1 MTLSIQ
7 YLTKTYGE
15 KRAVDNI
22 SLELPKGEVLGL
34 LGRNG
39 AGKTTTI
46 KMMLGLI
53 QPDNGTILWEGK
65 PFKKDQLSVGY
76 LPEERGLY
84 PKSKIVDQL
93 RYFGMLEG
101 VSKKDIHQ
109 RIDYWLEKFQIPEYK
124 NKLASEL
131 SKGNQQKIQIIS
143 TLLHDPEI
151 VILDEPFSGLDPV
164 NATLLSEIIEEQ
176 VNAGKTIIL
185 SSHQMG
191 QIEAFCKN
199 IVMMKDGKI
208 IVSGKLQK
216 IKDDYGYKNL
226 SITSEESLEAFFQG
240 LNLTF
245 DRKANVYTIKVHTDS
260 EGLNIL
266 NALSAKNIPI
276 QNYSLLEPSLHQIF
290 VERVS

>member
-1 MTLSIQ
+1 MSLSIQ
-7 YLTKTYGE
+7 YLTKSYGD
-15 KRAVDNI
+15 KKAVDAI

-53 QPDNGTILWEGK
+53 QSDSGQILWDGK
-65 PFKKDQLSVGY
+65 PFKKEGLSIGY

-84 PKSKIVDQL
+84 PKTKIVDQL
-93 RYFGMLEG
+93 RYFGLLEG
-101 VSKKDIHQ
+101 VSKKEVN
-109 RIDYWLEKFQIPEYK
+109 RKIDYWLEKFQIPEYK
-124 NKLASEL
+124 TKMAGEL

-151 VILDEPFSGLDPV
+151 IILDEPFSGLDPV
-164 NATLLSEIIEEQ
+164 NSTLLSEIIEEQ
-176 VNAGKTIIL
+176 VNQNKTIIL

-191 QIEAFCKN
+191 QIESFCKN
-199 IVMMKDGKI
+199 ICMLKDGKI

-216 IKDDYGYKNL
+216 IKDDYGYKNMA
-226 SITSEESLEAFFQG
+226 ITSEKSLESIFNE
-240 LNLTF
+240 LNFTF
-245 DRKANVYTIKVHTDS
+245 EKKGSVYTTKVHNDA
-260 EGLNIL
+260 EGLKLL
-266 NALSAKNIPI
+266 NTLSNKGIPV

>member
-1 MTLSIQ
+1 MSLSIQ
-7 YLTKTYGE
+7 NLTKTYGE
-15 KRAVDNI
+15 KRAVDQI
-22 SLELPKGEVLGL
+22 SIELPKGQVLGL

-53 QPDNGTILWEGK
+53 QPDHGAVYWDGK
-65 PFKKDQLSVGY
+65 PFKKDELSVGY

-84 PKSKIVDQL
+84 PKTKIVDQL

-101 VSKKDIHQ
+101 LNKKTAME

-124 NKLASEL
+124 HKLAGEL

-164 NATLLSEIIEEQ
+164 NANMLSEIIEELVKQ
-176 VNAGKTIIL
+176 NKTIIL
-185 SSHQMG
+185 SSHQMA
-191 QIEAFCKN
+191 QIEGFCEN
-199 IVMMKDGKI
+199 VVMMKDGKI
-208 IVSGKLQK
+208 MVSGKLQQV
-216 IKDDYGYKNL
+216 KDDYGYKNL
-226 SITSEESLEAFFQG
+226 VITSHGSLESSFQE
-240 LNLTF
+240 LQVPF
-245 DRKANVYTIKVHTDS
+245 EKKDFVYTTKVHNDA
-260 EGLNIL
+260 EGLRIL
-266 NALSAKNIPI
+266 NFIAEKGISV